1 MVVLLGVGSVSVLP
15 IDACGRFSSFPL
27 ISGHSGAVTD
37 FSFSPFHDRL
47 LATGSEDNFVKLW
60 EIPEGNVLQNDFHL
74 TSPTST
80 LGPFVVS

>member
-1 MVVLLGVGSVSVLP
+1 MCVLP
-15 IDACGRFSSFPL
+15 IDASGRFSSFPL

-37 FSFSPFHDRL
+37 FSFSPFHNRL

-60 EIPEGNVLQNDFHL
+60 RIPGDSILQDDFHL
-74 TSPTST
+74 THPSST